1 MDKTDKPKKTKD
13 NGTATKATNKKKSA
27 KGISLSKKGTG
38 LSNKSADFKALE
50 AKINYH
56 FKEKNL
62 LSSALTH
69 SSSISQ
75 TKKSKKTD
83 QSTKENQDEDNERLE
98 FLGDRVLGLSISAV
112 LIKLYPESPEG
123 DLARRYNNLVRRQTC
138 TEVAKDLELGKYLIL
153 SAGEERSGGRTK
165 STILANAMEAL
176 LGAIFLDGG
185 YAAADEMIKTFW
197 QGKISEGEQIE
208 LDAKTALQEWAQGQ
222 GFDLPI
228 YTNLNRSGPDHSPV
242 FETKVTVEGIGE
254 GVGKG
259 PSKRIAEQMAAKNLL
274 EKEKVWPK

>member
-1 MDKTDKPKKTKD
+1 MDKSDKPKKTKD
-13 NGTATKATNKKKSA
+13 SGTATKVTNKKKSS
-27 KGISLSKKGTG
+27 KGKG
-38 LSNKSADFKALE
+38 LSNKSVDFKALE
-50 AKINYH
+50 TKINYQ
-56 FKEKNL
+56 FKEKSL

-69 SSSISQ
+69 ASSISQ
-75 TKKSKKTD
+75 TKKSKKTH

-138 TEVAKDLELGKYLIL
+138 TEVAKDLDLGKYLIL

-197 QGKISEGEQIE
+197 QDKITEGEQIE

-228 YTNLNRSGPDHSPV
+228 YTNLSRSGPDHSPV

-274 EKEKVWPK
+274 EKEKVWSK

>member
-1 MDKTDKPKKTKD
+1 MDKADKPVRIVNKETTSKGTK
-13 NGTATKATNKKKSA
+13 KKKSSSG
-27 KGISLSKKGTG
+27 KGLIS
-38 LSNKSADFKALE
+38 KSADLKALE
-50 AKINYH
+50 TKINYQ
-56 FKEKNL
+56 FQERSL

-69 SSSISQ
+69 ASSISQ
-75 TKKSKKTD
+75 TKKTG
-83 QSTKENQDEDNERLE
+83 QSPDEDNERLE

-138 TEVAKDLELGKYLIL
+138 TEVAKNLDLGKYLIL

-197 QGKISEGEQIE
+197 QEKITEGEQIE

-222 GFDLPI
+222 GFDLPQ
-228 YTNLNRSGPDHSPV
+228 YTNLNRTGPDHDPM
-242 FETKVTVEGIGE
+242 FETKVTVEGIGD

-274 EKEKVWPK
+274 EIEKVWTEA

>member
-1 MDKTDKPKKTKD
+1 MDKSDKPKKTKD
-13 NGTATKATNKKKSA
+13 SGTATKGANKKKPS
-27 KGISLSKKGTG
+27 KGKS
-38 LSNKSADFKALE
+38 LSNKSVDFKALE
-50 AKINYH
+50 TKINYQ
-56 FKEKNL
+56 FKEESL

-69 SSSISQ
+69 ASSISQ
-75 TKKSKKTD
+75 TQKTKKNEKT
-83 QSTKENQDEDNERLE
+83 QDEDNERLE

-138 TEVAKDLELGKYLIL
+138 TEVAKDLDLGKYLIL

-197 QGKISEGEQIE
+197 QGKITEGEQIE

-228 YTNLNRSGPDHSPV
+228 YTNFSRTGPDHSPI
-242 FETKVTVEGIGE
+242 FETKVTVEGLAESGGNGE

-274 EKEKVWPK
+274 EKEKVWSK

>member
-1 MDKTDKPKKTKD
+1 MDKSDKPKKTKD
-13 NGTATKATNKKKSA
+13 SGTATKVTNKKKAS
-27 KGISLSKKGTG
+27 KGKG
-38 LSNKSADFKALE
+38 LSNKSVDFKALE
-50 AKINYH
+50 TKINYQ
-56 FKEKNL
+56 FKEKSL

-69 SSSISQ
+69 ASSISQ

-83 QSTKENQDEDNERLE
+83 QSTKEKQDEDNERLE

-138 TEVAKDLELGKYLIL
+138 TEVAKDLDLGKYLIL

-197 QGKISEGEQIE
+197 QDKITEGEQIE

-242 FETKVTVEGIGE
+242 FETKVTVEGLGE

-274 EKEKVWPK
+274 EKEKVWSK